1 MDKKL
6 VRKNAY
12 LLLIALVL
20 LIGISYA
27 WFSLTIDNSKTN
39 VVRAG
44 NLKLSL
50 VDCEKDLILKN
61 AVPVSDSKGMQ
72 SEICTFKVEN
82 TGTSSIDYS
91 VYLDDTDKEDISNEK
106 RMKDKYVKYW
116 LTKNDIVR
124 SQGMG
129 TVKFVEGGYTGT
141 FDPVSHKFISIV
153 DSNGRGSSGMLESL
167 NNKLDAAVS
176 SGTATFNDGVEAFKS
191 MFGTNHLTYETQEPA
206 DARILGTKVIGIG
219 TIKFV
224 DGGYTA
230 TFDTSTHKFTSIVDS
245 SGSEQTSLLSGA
257 NAKLSEDATF
267 NDGVEAFKSF
277 FSGNYTFEITEPIDP
292 VALNSREIDTA
303 TIKGNQ
309 TDTYK
314 LRVWIDQDADNGV
327 MGTIFAGKIRIE
339 ATQTKPAVANLK
351 AIDKTQTISG
361 VVFQVIDDNPTT
373 TANEKKNAK
382 VKTLDNKNSSDV
394 VKVASMKSQAAA
406 SYDVSV
412 EQDKSVMQYNVLNQD
427 GTTYTAYIEAKTK
440 ITAPEDSSSLLA
452 IDTATSITGLENLD
466 TSKVVNMRSFFN
478 GVKATSLD
486 ISSLDTSNVTNMA
499 YMFYYTKNLSSI
511 DLSHLNTSK
520 VTDMSG
526 MFADTGVTT
535 LDLSNLKTSNVT
547 NMFRMFYE
555 TQNLTNVNLS
565 NLNTSKVTNMFQMFY
580 ASAISSIDLNG
591 LDTSSLENM
600 GQMFA
605 STHNLETLDLSPLN
619 LSNVTSAEVLLN
631 ESNVK
636 ELDLT
641 GISWDKLNS
650 DSFNLMFTGAKKLEV
665 LNANNMNLSQV
676 TSIGGYS
683 DGFGQLNSIKY
694 LNMKN
699 LDAPSLTMIHKI
711 LPCGSCSSDNVP
723 ELVDLSGLNAP
734 NLTTLDGAFKTTNVK
749 NVNLSNIKSDNL
761 NNLSE
766 LFKETSYLENVNLE
780 GTDTSKVTN
789 ISYMFSNSGI
799 TSFDF
804 SQLDTSS
811 VTNIIQFLFGTTR
824 LTSVDLSSLDLSQAT
839 NGSYVF
845 TNSSIENLDMHGVT
859 AAQIYYSDLPSGLK
873 KLDMSDMNIKYSD
886 GGWYFYTMSKL
897 ENVDFSNT
905 TLNSMQQIKFA
916 GLSNLKTVNMENFY
930 APDCNSINTI
940 FAGTSGL
947 TNLNITGLNMPNL
960 KDVSY
965 MFNSSGLTGTLDL
978 SSINTPEVEIA
989 SHAFEKTK
997 FSSINLSGWV
1007 TPKLSS
1013 LESAFTDDT
1022 LLETVNLANCDFSS
1036 LTSMKQLFY
1045 GDSALAEVNVNGIKT
1060 GSLEDISQMLDGTT
1074 ALTSFDFKKLDLS
1087 TVTNMIGVVNASG
1100 ITGINLDNVDLSSLE
1115 TLNRAF
1121 YGASNLKTFSMKNA
1135 KAASVIDI
1143 RGMFD
1148 SDTSLTSVDMS
1159 GTTIEVVEHIDQ
1171 IFKDCSSLDTVDI
1184 SGISLSTDVSCGEAF
1199 SGAKSGVNVKV
1210 KDATAKSFIE
1220 DVFTDSG
1227 ITGTAVIA

>member
-1 MDKKL
+1 MDKKR

-12 LLLIALVL
+12 LLLITLVL
-20 LIGISYA
+20 LIGGSYA

-82 TGTSSIDYS
+82 TGKSSIDYS
-91 VYLDDTDKEDISNEK
+91 VYLDDTDKEGISNEK

-141 FDPVSHKFISIV
+141 FDPASHKFVHVVGNNGSEVNGLANSIN
-153 DSNGRGSSGMLESL
+153 S
-167 NNKLDAAVS
+167 KLDAAVP

-191 MFGTNHLTYETQEPA
+191 MFGTNNLTYETQEPA
-206 DARILGTKVIGIG
+206 DAKILGTKVIGIG

-224 DGGYTA
+224 EGNYTA

-245 SGSEQTSLLSGA
+245 SGSEQTSMLSGV
-257 NAKLSEDATF
+257 NAKLGEDATF
-267 NDGVEAFKSF
+267 DDGVEAFKSL
-277 FSGNYTFEITEPIDP
+277 FSGNYTFEVTEPIDP
-292 VALNSREIDTA
+292 VALNSREIDTT
-303 TIKGNQ
+303 TIKENQ

-314 LRVWIDQDADNGV
+314 LRVWINQDADNGV

-361 VVFQVIDDNPTT
+361 VVFQVVDDNPTT
-373 TANEKKNAK
+373 TANEKKSAK

-427 GTTYTAYIEAKTK
+427 GKTYTAYIEAKTK

-535 LDLSNLKTSNVT
+535 LDLSKLKTSNVT

-580 ASAISSIDLNG
+580 ASAIPSIDLNG

-605 STHNLETLDLSPLN
+605 NTHNLETVDLSPLN

-665 LNANNMNLSQV
+665 LNANNMSLQKV

-699 LDAPSLTMIHKI
+699 LDAPSLTTIHKI
-711 LPCGSCSSDNVP
+711 LPCGSCSSNVP
-723 ELVDLSGLNAP
+723 ELADLSGLNAP
-734 NLTTLDGAFKTTNVK
+734 NLTTLEGAFKTTNVK

-789 ISYMFSNSGI
+789 ISYMFNDSGI

-824 LTSVDLSSLDLSQAT
+824 LTSADLSSFDLSQAT

-845 TNSSIENLDMHGVT
+845 TNSNIENLDMHGVT
-859 AAQIYYSDLPSGLK
+859 AAQIYYSDLPSKLK

-886 GGWYFYTMSKL
+886 GGWYFYQMSKL
-897 ENVDFSNT
+897 ESVDLSNT
-905 TLNSMQQIKFA
+905 TLNSMKSIQFS
-916 GLSNLKTVNMENFY
+916 GLSSLKTVNMENFY

-947 TNLNITGLNMPNL
+947 TNLNISGLNMPSL

-965 MFNSSGLTGTLDL
+965 MFKSSGLTGTLDL
-978 SSINTPEVEIA
+978 SSINTPEVENA

-997 FSSINLSGWV
+997 FSSINLSSWV

-1013 LESAFTDDT
+1013 LENAFTDDT

-1045 GDSALAEVNVNGIKT
+1045 GNSALSEVNVNGIKT
-1060 GSLEDISQMLDGTT
+1060 GSLVDISQMFDGTT

-1100 ITGINLDNVDLSSLE
+1100 ITSINLDNVDLSSLE
-1115 TLNRAF
+1115 TLNRVF
-1121 YGASNLKTFSMKNA
+1121 SGATNLKTFSMKNA

>member
-1 MDKKL
+1 MDKKM

-12 LLLIALVL
+12 LLLITLVL
-20 LIGISYA
+20 LIGGSYA

-82 TGTSSIDYS
+82 TGKSSIDYS
-91 VYLDDTDKEDISNEK
+91 VYLDDTDKEGISNEK

-129 TVKFVEGGYTGT
+129 SVKFVEGGYTGT
-141 FDPVSHKFISIV
+141 FDPLSHKFV
-153 DSNGRGSSGMLESL
+153 HVVNSSGSEQTDILSRVNDKL
-167 NNKLDAAVS
+167 NDN
-176 SGTATFNDGVEAFKS
+176 ATFNDGVEAFKS
-191 MFGTNHLTYETQEPA
+191 MFGTNHLTYETQAPA
-206 DARILGTKVIGIG
+206 DARVLGKKVIGIG

-224 DGGYTA
+224 EGSYTA
-230 TFDTSTHKFTSIVDS
+230 TFDTQTHKFTSIVNM
-245 SGSEQTSLLSGA
+245 GGVEQTNMLSGA

-267 NDGVEAFKSF
+267 NDAVEVFKSF
-277 FSGNYTFEITEPIDP
+277 FGSNYTYEITEPIDP

-303 TIKGNQ
+303 TIKENQ

-361 VVFQVIDDNPTT
+361 VVFQVVDDNPTT

-427 GTTYTAYIEAKTK
+427 GKTYTAYIEAKTK

-452 IDTATSITGLENLD
+452 ISTATSITGLENLD
-466 TSKVVNMRSFFN
+466 TSKVVNMSSFFN

-486 ISSLDTSNVTNMA
+486 ISSLDTSNVTNMS
-499 YMFYYTKNLSSI
+499 YMFANSSVTSV
-511 DLSHLNTSK
+511 DLSTLNTSN
-520 VTDMSG
+520 VTDMSY
-526 MFADTGVTT
+526 MFSTT
-535 LDLSNLKTSNVT
+535 LK
-547 NMFRMFYE
+547 
-555 TQNLTNVNLS
+555 LTNVNLN
-565 NLNTSKVTNMFQMFY
+565 NLDTSKVTNMFQMFY
-580 ASAISSIDLNG
+580 SSGISSIDLNG
-591 LDTSSLENM
+591 LDTSNLEKM
-600 GQMFA
+600 SYIFA
-605 STHNLETLDLSPLN
+605 ATKNLETLDLSPLN
-619 LSNVTSAEVLLN
+619 LSKVTSADLILN

-641 GISWDKLNS
+641 GVSLDKLDN
-650 DSFNLMFTGAKKLEV
+650 DHFRQMFYGAKQIEV
-665 LNANNMNLSQV
+665 LNANNLSIPSV
-676 TSIGGYS
+676 TTLNGGYGGFFS
-683 DGFGQLNSIKY
+683 DFYNIKY
-694 LNMKN
+694 LNMN
-699 LDAPSLTMIHKI
+699 
-711 LPCGSCSSDNVP
+711 N
-723 ELVDLSGLNAP
+723 LNAP
-734 NLTTLDGAFKTTNVK
+734 NLTLLASLLPWYSGSENSSTQTELVDLSYLNAPKLQALDRTFKYSNVK

-761 NNLSE
+761 
-766 LFKETSYLENVNLE
+766 TSLDSTFNYTPYLENVDLTN
-780 GTDTSKVTN
+780 TDTSKVTSLN
-789 ISYMFSNSGI
+789 YFFDHSGI

-811 VTNIIQFLFGTTR
+811 VTNIAYFLNNSQ
-824 LTSVDLSSLDLSQAT
+824 LTSVDLSGFDLSQAT

-845 TNSSIENLDMHGVT
+845 TNSNIENLDMHGVT
-859 AAQIYYSDLPSGLK
+859 AAQIYYSDLPSKLK

-886 GGWYFYTMSKL
+886 GGWYFYQMSKL
-897 ENVDFSNT
+897 ESVDLSNT
-905 TLNSMQQIKFA
+905 TLNSMKSIQFS
-916 GLSNLKTVNMENFY
+916 GLSSLKTVNMENFY

-947 TNLNITGLNMPNL
+947 TNLNISGLNMPSL

-965 MFNSSGLTGTLDL
+965 MFKSSGLTGTLDL
-978 SSINTPEVEIA
+978 SSINTPEVENA

-997 FSSINLSGWV
+997 FSSINLSSWV

-1013 LESAFTDDT
+1013 LENAFTDDT

-1045 GDSALAEVNVNGIKT
+1045 GNSALSEVNVNGIKT
-1060 GSLEDISQMLDGTT
+1060 GSLVDISQMFDGTT
-1074 ALTSFDFKKLDLS
+1074 VLTSFDFKKLDLS

-1100 ITGINLDNVDLSSLE
+1100 ITSINLDNVDLSSLE
-1115 TLNRAF
+1115 TLNRVF
-1121 YGASNLKTFSMKNA
+1121 SGATNLKTFSMKNA
-1135 KAASVIDI
+1135 KAASVTDI
-1143 RGMFD
+1143 REMFS
-1148 SDTSLTSVDMS
+1148 SDGVLTSIDMS
-1159 GTTIEVVEHIDQ
+1159 GTTMEVLEHTDGW
-1171 IFKDCSSLDTVDI
+1171 FKDCSALKTIDI
-1184 SGISLSTDVSCGEAF
+1184 SGVTLSVDLVGGEEQSNGYLF
-1199 SGAKSGVNVKV
+1199 ENVPSGVSVKV
-1210 KDATAKSFIE
+1210 KDQKAKEFIE
-1220 DVFTDSG
+1220 DQFGFSN

>member
-12 LLLIALVL
+12 LLLITLVL
-20 LIGISYA
+20 LIGGSYA

-82 TGTSSIDYS
+82 TGKSSIDYS
-91 VYLDDTDKEDISNEK
+91 VYLDDTDKEGISNEK

-141 FDPVSHKFISIV
+141 FDPLSHKFV
-153 DSNGRGSSGMLESL
+153 HVVNSSGSEQTDILSGV
-167 NNKLDAAVS
+167 NSKLSDN
-176 SGTATFNDGVEAFKS
+176 ATFNDGVEAFKS

-206 DARILGTKVIGIG
+206 DARVLGKKVIGIG

-224 DGGYTA
+224 EGSYTA
-230 TFDTSTHKFTSIVDS
+230 TFDTQTHKFTSIVNM
-245 SGSEQTSLLSGA
+245 GGVEQTNMLSGA

-267 NDGVEAFKSF
+267 NDAVEVFKSF
-277 FSGNYTFEITEPIDP
+277 FGSNYTYEITEPIDP

-361 VVFQVIDDNPTT
+361 VVFQVVDDNPTT
-373 TANEKKNAK
+373 TANEKKSAK

-466 TSKVVNMRSFFN
+466 TSKVVNMRAFFSS
-478 GVKATSLD
+478 VKATSLD
-486 ISSLDTSNVTNMA
+486 ISLLDTSNVTNMA
-499 YMFYYTKNLSSI
+499 YMFSNSSVTNV
-511 DLSHLNTSK
+511 DLSALNTSK

-526 MFADTGVTT
+526 MF
-535 LDLSNLKTSNVT
+535 
-547 NMFRMFYE
+547 YE
-555 TQNLTNVNLS
+555 TPNLTSVNL
-565 NLNTSKVTNMFQMFY
+565 NDIDTSKVTNMFQMFY
-580 ASAISSIDLNG
+580 ASAISSIDLSG
-591 LDTSSLENM
+591 LNTSKVENI

-605 STHNLETLDLSPLN
+605 NTRNLETVDLSPLD
-619 LSNVTSAEVLLN
+619 LSSVTSAEVLLN
-631 ESNVK
+631 NSNVK

-641 GISWDKLNS
+641 GISWD
-650 DSFNLMFTGAKKLEV
+650 NLEWYPFHSMFTGAKKLEV
-665 LNANNMNLSQV
+665 LNANNMSLQKV

-699 LDAPSLTMIHKI
+699 LDAPSLTTIHKI
-711 LPCGSCSSDNVP
+711 LPCGSCSSNVP
-723 ELVDLSGLNAP
+723 ELADLSGLNAP
-734 NLTTLDGAFKTTNVK
+734 NLTTLEGAFKTTNVK

-789 ISYMFSNSGI
+789 ISYMFNDSGI

-824 LTSVDLSSLDLSQAT
+824 LTSADLSSFDLSQAT

-845 TNSSIENLDMHGVT
+845 TNSNIENLDMHGVT
-859 AAQIYYSDLPSGLK
+859 AAQIYYSDLPSKLK

-886 GGWYFYTMSKL
+886 GGWYFYQMSKL
-897 ENVDFSNT
+897 ESVDLSNT
-905 TLNSMQQIKFA
+905 TLNSMKSIQFS
-916 GLSNLKTVNMENFY
+916 GLSSLKTVNMENFY

-947 TNLNITGLNMPNL
+947 TNLNISGLNMPSL

-965 MFNSSGLTGTLDL
+965 MFKSSGLTGTLDL
-978 SSINTPEVEIA
+978 SSINTPEVENA

-997 FSSINLSGWV
+997 FSSINLSSWV

-1013 LESAFTDDT
+1013 LENAFTDDT

-1045 GDSALAEVNVNGIKT
+1045 GNSALSEVNVNGIKT
-1060 GSLEDISQMLDGTT
+1060 GSLVDISQMFDGTT

-1100 ITGINLDNVDLSSLE
+1100 ITSINLDNVDLSSLE
-1115 TLNRAF
+1115 TLNRVF
-1121 YGASNLKTFSMKNA
+1121 SGATNLKTFSMKNA
-1135 KAASVIDI
+1135 KAASVTDI
-1143 RGMFD
+1143 REMFS
-1148 SDTSLTSVDMS
+1148 SDGVLTSIDMS
-1159 GTTIEVVEHIDQ
+1159 GTTMEVLEHTDGW
-1171 IFKDCSSLDTVDI
+1171 FKDCSALKTIDI
-1184 SGISLSTDVSCGEAF
+1184 SGVTLSVDLVGSEEQSNGYLFENVP
-1199 SGAKSGVNVKV
+1199 SGVSVKV
-1210 KDATAKSFIE
+1210 KDQKAKEFIE
-1220 DVFTDSG
+1220 DQFGFSN